1 MNRWLHTFSCCSAV
15 ASLGASLSAVAQTS
29 NTAVEEVVVTAQRR
43 AESAEDVPISITIA
57 SGEQLER
64 AGVSRLE
71 DIAII
76 APAVQLSRTGVYTQ
90 PSIRGVTSTLAGN
103 YENNVGIYVDGYYLP
118 FTRGLNVDLV
128 NISQV
133 QVLKGPQGTLFGRNA
148 TGGAILIQTLD
159 PSMTERS
166 GRVNMTYRRFEDK
179 QVQGYFSTPIVDSLA
194 WNVAGNYRE
203 SDGHIEDIDGFA
215 TAPIENWN
223 VSTKLRFQ
231 PNENL
236 TITGKYET
244 LSTQDGRALANTYE
258 GRSLVVFRV
267 PGTYL
272 ETRDNKTSVNF
283 PVTNETTQ
291 DTASLKLE
299 WDFGWGALNSVTAY
313 QEEENKLFYDLDG
326 TKLHFFEQRTKDE
339 NEAFSQD
346 LNLTSNGDGPIQY
359 VVGAYYFDSKQQTIE
374 NASLNA
380 LTLTPTI
387 FVPGQLN
394 TPETEAYAGYADVTW
409 EAISR
414 LFLTGGIRYSDET
427 KELNVRNP
435 TINRE
440 AKFESW
446 TPRAVVRYQLDDNS
460 NVYVSFSKGF
470 KSGLI
475 NVASPFNTVDP
486 EKIDAYEVGYKTA
499 RGSWRLDTAAYYYDY
514 TDLQVSSLQIV
525 NGINTA
531 ITTNAASAEIYGAEV
546 QLSLNVVDNLNVNAS
561 AAYTHARYEDF
572 PAASYNDILPNGLNT
587 TSCNIRPNPAP
598 PPATLSDPCTQS
610 WAGQQPTRAPD
621 WTGNVGADYTLA
633 TGLGTFL
640 FAGTVA
646 YTSSYVPVKGDLDD
660 FGAYRYDTGDYT
672 MINARTSWSPPALEQ
687 LTFTAFGE
695 NLGNSRYYFYRSGN
709 AFGDYHVL
717 GTPRTWGV
725 SLDYRF

>member
-1 MNRWLHTFSCCSAV
+1 MNRWRHAVSCCSAV
-15 ASLGASLSAVAQTS
+15 AGMAASFAAAAQTA

-166 GRVNMTYRRFEDK
+166 GRVNVTYRRFEDK

-203 SDGHIEDIDGFA
+203 ADGHIEDIAGFA

-231 PNENL
+231 PTESL

-244 LSTQDGRALANTYE
+244 LNASDGRTLATTYE
-258 GRSLVVFRV
+258 GRSLAVARV

-272 ETRDNKTSVNF
+272 ETRDNLTSVNV
-283 PVTNETTQ
+283 PVDNETRQHTG
-291 DTASLKLE
+291 SLKVE
-299 WDFGWGALNSVTAY
+299 WDFGWGQLNSITAY
-313 QEEENKLFYDLDG
+313 QEEKNELLYDLDG
-326 TKLHFFEQRTKDE
+326 TKLRFFEQRTSDD
-339 NEAFSQD
+339 NDAFSQD
-346 LNLTSNGDGPIQY
+346 VNFTSNGDGPIQY
-359 VVGAYYFDSKQQTIE
+359 VVGAYYFESDQRTTD

-380 LTLTPTI
+380 LTPTPTV

-394 TPETEAYAGYADVTW
+394 HPTTDAYAGYADLTW
-409 EAISR
+409 EVVPR
-414 LFLTGGIRYSDET
+414 LFLTGGIRYSNET
-427 KELNVRNP
+427 KELTVACTAISAGCPRNP
-435 TINRE
+435 FFDGDADFE
-440 AKFESW
+440 AW
-446 TPRAVVRYQLDDNS
+446 TPRGVIRYQLDEDS
-460 NVYVSFSKGF
+460 NVYASFSKGF

-499 RGSWRLDTAAYYYDY
+499 RSSWRLDTAAYFYEYD
-514 TDLQVSSLQIV
+514 DLQVSSLQII

-531 ITTNAASAEIYGAEV
+531 VTTNAASAEIYGAEAQV
-546 QLSLNVVDNLNVNAS
+546 TLTVIDNLNLSAS
-561 AAYTHARYEDF
+561 AAYTHARYKEF
-572 PAASYNDILPNGLNT
+572 PAASYNFITPVGLNT
-587 TSCNIRPNPAP
+587 TTCGTA
-598 PPATLSDPCTQS
+598 PCTQDWS
-610 WAGQQPTRAPD
+610 GEQLTRAPD
-621 WTGNVGADYTLA
+621 WSGNVAADYTLN
-633 TGLGTFL
+633 TGIGAFVV
-640 FAGTVA
+640 AGTVA
-646 YTSSYVPVKGDLDD
+646 YTSSYIPVKGDLDPN
-660 FGAYRYDTGDYT
+660 GAYRYGTGDYT
-672 MINARTSWSPPALEQ
+672 MINARVSWSPPALEQ
-687 LTFTAFGE
+687 LKFTVLGE
-695 NLGNSRYYFYRSGN
+695 NLGDARYYFYRSGN

-717 GTPRTWGV
+717 GAPRTWGV
-725 SLDYRF
+725 SVDYRF